1 MNQTRQLVDLA
12 IQQVTAVTALIGEMR
27 PPVASP
33 GRLQCALF
41 LSISEQHEATTLLTQ
56 AGLTTHAA
64 IPLRSMLEALADLRL
79 LGAGPSH
86 VERMRYKQKH
96 GEKKLYASILDA
108 EELPA
113 HSGEMFDA
121 RLAECMVQYD
131 PLHEK
136 FGKRGNRRSQAD
148 DFIAAGLTD
157 LIATYS
163 MLCSFAHTDLAALA
177 YRHQGEHGMTYRA
190 PVPYDVT
197 FMMLS
202 VASYVLLT
210 AAQTLE
216 KIVYLPEGR
225 FAHHFAILDRL
236 QAQMMHLRPM
246 LAGNFDVPEQE
257 CRPEA
262 AQ

>member
-1 MNQTRQLVDLA
+1 MAQVQQLVALA
-12 IQQVTAVTALIGEMR
+12 IQQVTAVAAFIDEMQ

-41 LSISEQHEATTLLTQ
+41 LSIGEQHEATTLLTQ

-64 IPLRSMLEALADLRL
+64 IPLRSMLESLADLRL
-79 LGAGPSH
+79 LGVDARH
-86 VERMRYKQKH
+86 VQRMRYKQAH
-96 GEKKLYASILDA
+96 GEKKLYASILDSK
-108 EELPA
+108 ELPELTR
-113 HSGEMFDA
+113 EMFDV
-121 RLAECMVQYD
+121 RLAECMVQYA
-131 PLHEK
+131 PLHDE
-136 FGKRGNRRSQAD
+136 FGKRKKKPSQAD
-148 DFIAAGLTD
+148 DFIAAGLSD

-177 YRHQGEHGMTYRA
+177 YRHQGERGMTYRA

-197 FMMLS
+197 FMTLS

-210 AAQTLE
+210 AALELE

-225 FAHHFAILDRL
+225 FAHHVAILDRL
-236 QAQMMHLRPM
+236 QTEMMHLRPE
-246 LAGNFDVPEQE
+246 LASNFCAPERE
-257 CRPEA
+257 SRPEA